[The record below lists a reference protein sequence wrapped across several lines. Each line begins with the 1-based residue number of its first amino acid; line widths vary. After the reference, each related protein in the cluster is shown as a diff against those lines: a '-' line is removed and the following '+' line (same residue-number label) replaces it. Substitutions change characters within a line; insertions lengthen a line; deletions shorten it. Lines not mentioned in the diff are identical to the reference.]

1 MPDNLINLNNPD
13 FLGIM
18 LRFVINQV
26 FLFILIRLVYFRYS
40 KKKKFMFSFFLMGIV
55 IFFIGSMLKTVFME
69 FGMAIGLFAIFT
81 ILRFRTRNFTIKDM
95 TYIFTIIAISAINS
109 FKLVGFPLLG
119 VFIINSMIILSAYLL
134 ERYTSVNKFGTYSII
149 YDNLEMLKPE
159 NEEDLLKDI
168 SRKTGRDI
176 IKIKIDRIN
185 FKKKVAVLDIFFRV
199 LNIPGRNFKGEKDK

>member
-1 MPDNLINLNNPD
+1 MPDNFFNLNNQD
-13 FLGIM
+13 FWGIL
-18 LRFVINQV
+18 LRFSVNLF

-40 KKKKFMFSFFLMGIV
+40 KKAKFLFSFFLMGIV

-95 TYIFTIIAISAINS
+95 TYIFTIIAISAVNS

-119 VFIINSMIILSAYLL
+119 VFIINTIIILSAFIL
-134 ERYTSVNKFGTYSII
+134 EICTINNNSGTYSVI

-159 NEEDLLKDI
+159 NKEDLLKDI
-168 SRKTGRDI
+168 SKKTGRNI
-176 IKIKIDRIN
+176 IKIKINRIN

-199 LNIPGRNFKGEKDK
+199 